1 MATYFR
7 RREFIA
13 ALGGAAFGWPL
24 AVDAQQPAMPVVAFL
39 RTGSADANARNV
51 AAFRKGLNETGYI
64 EGQNVTVEYHW
75 LEGQIDRLPVLMAD
89 LVRREVAVIATP
101 GTVQVALAAKAATTT
116 IPIVFGEGEDP
127 VRFGLVA
134 SLARPGGNATG
145 VNFFAGEVVA
155 KRLQLLH
162 EMVPTAVRIA
172 VFVDPTN
179 ASATE
184 NTLREV
190 QAVAPAVGLQIQ
202 ILKAST
208 ISEIDAAFAVLER
221 DRPDALFI
229 GPDAFFVSRAVQ
241 FVALTARDKIPATY
255 VNRDFVAA
263 GGLMSYGTDLAD
275 MFHQVGVYTGRI
287 LKGAKP
293 ADLPVQQLSKFEFA
307 INLQTARALGIEV
320 RPDVLSIADEV
331 IE

>member
-1 MATYFR
+1 VS
-7 RREFIA
+7 
-13 ALGGAAFGWPL
+13 WPL
-24 AVDAQQPAMPVVAFL
+24 AARAQQGAMPVVGFL

-89 LVRREVAVIATP
+89 LVRRQVAVIATP
-101 GTVQVALAAKAATTT
+101 GTVQVALAAKAATNT
-116 IPIVFGEGEDP
+116 IPIVFGEGEDA
-127 VRFGLVA
+127 VQLGLVA
-134 SLARPGGNATG
+134 SLARPGGNVTG
-145 VNFFAGEVVA
+145 VNFFSGEVVA
-155 KRLQLLH
+155 KRLRLLH
-162 EMVPTAVRIA
+162 DLVPKAVR
-172 VFVDPTN
+172 VGVLLDPAN
-179 ASATE
+179 ASSAK
-184 NTLREV
+184 NALREV
-190 QAVAPAVGLQIQ
+190 QDAAPAIGLQIQ
-202 ILKAST
+202 ILNAST
-208 ISEIDAAFAVLER
+208 IGEIDAVFASFAR
-221 DRPDALFI
+221 DRPDALFVS
-229 GPDAFFVSRAVQ
+229 PDAFFVSRAVQ
-241 FVALTARDKIPATY
+241 FVTLTARDRIPATY

-293 ADLPVQQLSKFEFA
+293 ADLPVMQLTKFELA

-320 RPDVLSIADEV
+320 PPALLSIADEV